1 MRLLHSV
8 SYLLDSKFPSRHLH
22 VSHVGVT
29 SENISLRTL
38 KIFRK
43 YSSPGAVGEEDQV
56 CVFPAR
62 VRHLEDALAVGLP
75 ALPVGGAHQVF
86 VTSTDVFNID
96 KVDIDDSTKDLKTRE
111 SNGVSVRLSR
121 QSSHLIPNQCDSLLH
136 EGGIR

>member
-1 MRLLHSV
+1 MKSTNQSAVSQSSRPMRVLHSV

-96 KVDIDDSTKDLKTRE
+96 KIDLHLKISE
-111 SNGVSVRLSR
+111 KNGVSVRLSQ
-121 QSSHLIPNQCDSLLH
+121 QSSNPPPH
-136 EGGIR
+136 